1 MLTAVFS
8 TVLLL
13 VLQLV
18 HQSKQGSTEPLN
30 VVNGIDGVAGL
41 TSRNIET
48 EAASS
53 ASQSSTPWSTSDD
66 DDLDRLLT
74 NSKKNSQLQSARK
87 SIDSLDDEDAAEEIP
102 AQYHRRPGK
111 APMTDDKGAINSS
124 NGRDALPLYD
134 FQGRFDAR
142 REIEGEESSKDD
154 TYQYNRHAQHE
165 KGSLTDG
172 DIAFARQVASW
183 GQGGFLTGSNTPSGS
198 SSSAKNSQRPWSDV
212 RQRIH
217 SSEDEYMRKDN
228 FEHHKLMQQYGSP
241 SADGRNVYPNLYHTQ
256 GRFHSQHE
264 IEEVEEEELKDE
276 YYSQYYR
283 HAQHQKGYETEEDEA
298 FARKIAYQEQGS
310 NYDLAQLEIYNQRQA
325 RVKVDRRL
333 DDGLLPRML
342 AWLVIFYAGLRM
354 LCMGL
359 QFVKQLMN

>member
-142 REIEGEESSKDD
+142 SEIEGEESSKDD
-154 TYQYNRHAQHE
+154 TYQYDRHAQHE
-165 KGSLTDG
+165 LTDG

-183 GQGGFLTGSNTPSGS
+183 GQGGLLTGSNTPSGS
-198 SSSAKNSQRPWSDV
+198 SSSAKNSQRPWSD
-212 RQRIH
+212 
-217 SSEDEYMRKDN
+217 
-228 FEHHKLMQQYGSP
+228 MQQYGSP

-298 FARKIAYQEQGS
+298 FAREIAYQEQGS
-310 NYDLAQLEIYNQRQA
+310 NYDLAQIEIYNQRQA

-359 QFVKQLMN
+359 QFVKHLMN

>member
-13 VLQLV
+13 LV

-87 SIDSLDDEDAAEEIP
+87 SIDSLDDEDAAREIP

-124 NGRDALPLYD
+124 NGGDALPLYD

-142 REIEGEESSKDD
+142 REIEGEE
-154 TYQYNRHAQHE
+154 R
-165 KGSLTDG
+165 
-172 DIAFARQVASW
+172 
-183 GQGGFLTGSNTPSGS
+183 GFLTGSNTPSGS

-276 YYSQYYR
+276 FIPNIIVMLNIK
-283 HAQHQKGYETEEDEA
+283 KGYETEEDEA

-310 NYDLAQLEIYNQRQA
+310 EYDLAQLEIYNQRQA
-325 RVKVDRRL
+325 RVKVDRHL

>member
-74 NSKKNSQLQSARK
+74 NSKKNPSCKAPGKASTRWMMKTRRRK
-87 SIDSLDDEDAAEEIP
+87 SRHNIIADLEALTLIITTQTIP
-102 AQYHRRPGK
+102 RQRFKK

-142 REIEGEESSKDD
+142 SEIEGEESSKDD
-154 TYQYNRHAQHE
+154 TYQDDRHTQHE
-165 KGSLTDG
+165 LTDG

-183 GQGGFLTGSNTPSGS
+183 RQGGLLTGSNTPSGS

-212 RQRIH
+212 KQRIH
-217 SSEDEYMRKDN
+217 SSEEEYMLKDN

-298 FARKIAYQEQGS
+298 FARKLHIKS
-310 NYDLAQLEIYNQRQA
+310 KA
-325 RVKVDRRL
+325 R
-333 DDGLLPRML
+333 
-342 AWLVIFYAGLRM
+342 ITT
-354 LCMGL
+354 
-359 QFVKQLMN
+359 